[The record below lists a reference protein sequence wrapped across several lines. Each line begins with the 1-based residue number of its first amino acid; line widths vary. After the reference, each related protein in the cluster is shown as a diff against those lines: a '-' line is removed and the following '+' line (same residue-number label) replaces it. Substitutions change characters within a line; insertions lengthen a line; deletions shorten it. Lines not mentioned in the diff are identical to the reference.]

1 MIQIVIYG
9 AGGSAREV
17 AWLAQQCVDSEG
29 QPKYEVAC
37 LIDDDSA
44 RHGEL
49 VNGIPIYGL
58 PGLRQKFPSAK
69 MVGGVGDP
77 QARQKLMERAAEAG
91 FAFESIIHS
100 TALLSNWVEYGEGAV
115 IYPGNIL
122 TTNVRIGRHLQTNVH
137 CAISHDAVLGD
148 YVTLGPGV
156 HISGWVQLG
165 DRVSIGAGATIIN
178 GSSTARLTIGDDA
191 VVGAGACVIRP
202 VPSGVTVAGV
212 PAKPIS

>member
-1 MIQIVIYG
+1 MIQIAIYG

-17 AWLAQQCVDSEG
+17 AWLAQQCAGNDFR
-29 QPKYEVAC
+29 PKYEVVC
-37 LIDDDSA
+37 LIDDDPA

-69 MVGGVGDP
+69 MVGGVGDSH
-77 QARQKLMERAAEAG
+77 ARQKLMERAAEAG
-91 FAFESIIHS
+91 FAFESIIHP
-100 TALLSNWVEYGEGAV
+100 TALLSPSVEHGEGAV

-122 TTNVRIGRHLQTNVH
+122 TTNLKVGRHLQTNVH
-137 CAISHDAVLGD
+137 CTISHDAIVGD

-165 DRVSIGAGATIIN
+165 DRVTIGAGATIIN
-178 GSSTARLTIGDDA
+178 GSKTGRLTIGDDA

-202 VPSGVTVAGV
+202 VLPGVTVAGV